1 MPATDEEFARFA
13 KWALPLRSN
22 ATRGIVAEWLVAT
35 ATGADLKEPR
45 NEWDDYDVKTASGV
59 TVEVKSSALLQAWES
74 PQGKAPAIAYT
85 RLRGQRLAPDGATY
99 LPGPPE
105 FRAQVY
111 VFMVHAET
119 DPDLYD
125 VFNPDQ
131 WRFRVVPRSRLI
143 EVDQS
148 SIRDSR
154 LEAFG
159 FTHVPYAEL
168 STRIDE
174 VGQREEIPERPQE
187 RTG

>member
-1 MPATDEEFARFA
+1 M
-13 KWALPLRSN
+13 
-22 ATRGIVAEWLVAT
+22 G
-35 ATGADLKEPR
+35 
-45 NEWDDYDVKTASGV
+45 
-59 TVEVKSSALLQAWES
+59 
-74 PQGKAPAIAYT
+74 
-85 RLRGQRLAPDGATY
+85 RLRRQDRQWRHGRGEVQCSPAGVGIPAGQGARHRLHPSAWPALAPGGATY

-111 VFMVHAET
+111 VFMVHTET

-154 LEAFG
+154 LKAFG

-174 VGQREEIPERPQE
+174 VGQREEIPEHPQE